1 MTGACSLKI
10 VFIIIIYYFI
20 ESYSLYCDKDE
31 HLQANVVKS
40 LNVGELFSY
49 SVEFFLDL
57 VCRGK
62 KGKD

>member
-1 MTGACSLKI
+1 MYLLQCYSVQVYTK
-10 VFIIIIYYFI
+10 
-20 ESYSLYCDKDE
+20 SLYHDKGE